1 MKAKEWH
8 ERGKQAADPI
18 NALADFWRGLN
29 HLYFPLEGADERKKI
44 RKLRIAK
51 VSERNAQTILAE
63 NAQGVDVLLAQPVID
78 MRGNGRNT
86 KPNIDAFNTAGDSLG
101 KLQEVFRSEEHT
113 SELQSLRH

>member
-44 RKLRIAK
+44 RKLLIAK

-78 MRGNGRNT
+78 LRGNKKKK
-86 KPNIDAFNTAGDSLG
+86 KPNIASLTAGGDSRG
-101 KLQEVFRSEEHT
+101 KRKDVFMLFYHIRCNLEHG
-113 SELQSLRH
+113 